1 MYRPFP
7 RFTFLRFIGFAL
19 FASLFF
25 CVAPKPG
32 KAAAEVSLEL
42 VLAVDCSSSVDQE
55 EFELQMRGLAKAFRH
70 PSVLNALQQ
79 TWPKGI
85 AVALLQWSGDNDQVK
100 ALDWTLINSAP
111 AAAAFADE
119 LDKTPRF
126 VDGGPTALG
135 NAVNISV
142 DWIRGNPFVGER
154 QVIDVSGDGRA
165 NTGDAAAVARHYA
178 NQNGITVNG
187 LAILNEEPKL
197 ASYYLAGVVGGP
209 GSFLLTANDFEDFS
223 RAIRRKIFFEITGP
237 PIVQGPMPAL
247 PHLAMQ

>member
-1 MYRPFP
+1 MCR
-7 RFTFLRFIGFAL
+7 RFLRLTGLAL
-19 FASLFF
+19 ISSLFLCGF
-25 CVAPKPG
+25 SLQG
-32 KAAAEVSLEL
+32 KAATQVSLEL
-42 VLAVDCSSSVDQE
+42 VLAVDCSSSVDQG
-55 EFELQMRGLAKAFRH
+55 EFELQMRGLAEAFRH

-85 AVALLQWSGDNDQVK
+85 AVALLQWSGDNDQIR
-100 ALDWTLINSAP
+100 ALDWTHVNSAP
-111 AAAAFADE
+111 AAAAFADS

-135 NAVNISV
+135 NAVNVAV
-142 DWIRGNPFVGER
+142 DWILGNGFDGER

-178 NQNGITVNG
+178 NERGITVNG

-209 GSFLLTANDFEDFS
+209 GAFLLTADDFEDFS

-237 PIVQGPMPAL
+237 PIVQGPL
-247 PHLAMQ
+247 PVSPRLATR